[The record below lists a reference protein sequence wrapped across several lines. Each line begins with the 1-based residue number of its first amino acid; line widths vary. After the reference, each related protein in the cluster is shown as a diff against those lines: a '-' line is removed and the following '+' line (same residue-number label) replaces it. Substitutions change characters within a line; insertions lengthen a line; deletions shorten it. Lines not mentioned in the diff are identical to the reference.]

1 MRIACP
7 DCAAEYDVP
16 DHLLVGNPR
25 AMRCARCGRVWT
37 PAALPEEALPPPEQE
52 PEPEAAAESQPE
64 PPPAPAAPAPAPA
77 VVRRTGLLVAWLVTA
92 AVIIGAVVGVVTRR
106 DDLVRAWPPAER
118 AYRAVG
124 L

>member
-37 PAALPEEALPPPEQE
+37 PAALPEEPLPPPEPMAE
-52 PEPEAAAESQPE
+52 PEVAAE
-64 PPPAPAAPAPAPA
+64 PPPAPPPAEPVPPPPAPA
-77 VVRRTGLLVAWLVTA
+77 RRTGLLVAWLVTA
-92 AVIIGAVVGVVTRR
+92 AVIISAVVGVATRR

>member
-37 PAALPEEALPPPEQE
+37 PAPLPEAPLPPPE
-52 PEPEAAAESQPE
+52 PEPTAAAEPQPE
-64 PPPAPAAPAPAPA
+64 PPPGPPPAPPPA
-77 VVRRTGLLVAWLVTA
+77 SVRGTGLLVAWLVTA
-92 AVIIGAVVGVVTRR
+92 AIIIGAVVGVVTRR

>member
-37 PAALPEEALPPPEQE
+37 PAPLDEEPPPPPEPMPEE
-52 PEPEAAAESQPE
+52 PPAEPPPPE
-64 PPPAPAAPAPAPA
+64 PPPAEPAPPPPAP
-77 VVRRTGLLVAWLVTA
+77 VRRTGLLVAWLVTV
-92 AVIIGAVVGVVTRR
+92 AVIVGTVVGVVTRR

>member
-7 DCAAEYDVP
+7 DCAAEYEVP
-16 DHLLVGNPR
+16 DHLLVGAPR

-37 PAALPEEALPPPEQE
+37 PQAIAP
-52 PEPEAAAESQPE
+52 
-64 PPPAPAAPAPAPA
+64 PPPAPAPALAPELEPLAVTVLEAPPQTAAPARPP
-77 VVRRTGLLVAWLVTA
+77 RRIGLLLAWIFTLA
-92 AVIIGAVVGVVTRR
+92 MLIGILAGTLTRR
-106 DDLVRAWPPAER
+106 DQIVQAWPPAER